1 MTSSLKTRPAVP
13 GETPTDAAAPP
24 AGAPPHAAGPALPNP
39 LPRPPGEL
47 ERLQAAWRPPGGWR
61 RLSAVNNSQVGLFYI
76 ATALGFF
83 VLAGLLAL
91 LMRAQLALPEST
103 LLGPDAYN
111 QVFTM
116 HGTVMM
122 FLFAVPVVEAV
133 AVYLLPAM
141 LGARDL
147 PFPRL
152 SAYAY
157 WAYAV
162 GGLAFF
168 VTLFFGAAPDGGWFM
183 YPPLTG
189 EKHSPGVGAD
199 FWLLG
204 IGFIEISAIAG
215 AIELVIGILMTR
227 APGMSLGRMPVY
239 AWAMLVVGFM
249 ILFAFPAVIAGTA
262 LLELERALDWPF
274 FVAERGGDP
283 LLWQHLFWFFGHPEV
298 YIIFLPAAGI
308 VSTLVPVV
316 AQAPLAGQRA
326 VVAALVATGFFSF
339 ALWAHHMFTA
349 GLGVLS
355 ATLVSAASMAVAV
368 PAAMQV
374 FAWIA
379 TLRRGRV
386 RLDATALFLL
396 GFLFLFT
403 LGGLTGV
410 MVAVLPF
417 DTQAHDSYF
426 VVGHLHYVLIG
437 GMVFPLF
444 AALLHWLPL
453 VNGQRIDERLAR
465 RAFWLMFL
473 GFNLAF
479 FPMHLAGLEGMPRRV
494 YTYPA
499 GLGWTLWNQLSSA
512 GAFVFAAGAALFLF
526 GMAAAL
532 RRPERPAGNPRH
544 APTLEW
550 LPQEEYGVR
559 SIPQVDAR
567 EPLWRRPA
575 LAEEVAA
582 GRHWLPGS
590 VTGARETLVTS
601 PVRARI
607 RQLATLPGDSWW
619 PFAGALGT
627 AGFFLLLT
635 VGWTA
640 TATACGVGAV
650 ASIWR
655 WLWDTDRAP
664 PCDAAPIGAG
674 RRVPTRVPA
683 ARTPA
688 WWAMVLLALVDVT
701 IFASFAF
708 AHVHVSMRA
717 AVCPPPG
724 AALPAASWPL
734 AAAALFVAGSLCI
747 AAAGRAADRRRPV
760 QALLALA
767 AAASAAG
774 FVALWTGHARA
785 GLEPSAEA
793 WSATVAALLGY
804 QGLHAALLGVVA
816 AYLVARAQ
824 AGLLGTRG
832 NSLPCCAWLWH
843 VTTAQGLALAALV
856 HGLPQAM
863 G

>member
-1 MTSSLKTRPAVP
+1 MS
-13 GETPTDAAAPP
+13 DD
-24 AGAPPHAAGPALPNP
+24 GASERLPNP

-47 ERLQAAWRPPGGWR
+47 ERLVAAWQPPRGWR

-83 VLAGLLAL
+83 LLAGVLAL
-91 LMRAQLALPEST
+91 LMRAQLALPENT
-103 LLGPDAYN
+103 LLGPETYN

-133 AVYLLPAM
+133 AVFVLPAM

-152 SAYAY
+152 SAYAF
-157 WAYAV
+157 WAYAA

-168 VTLFFGAAPDGGWFM
+168 ATIFFGASPDGGWFM

-189 EKHSPGVGAD
+189 AKQSPGVGAD

-215 AIELVIGILMTR
+215 AIELIIGILMTR
-227 APGMSLGRMPVY
+227 APGMTLGRMPVY

-249 ILFAFPAVIAGTA
+249 IVFAFPAVIAGTA

-274 FVAERGGDP
+274 FIAERGGDP

-316 AQAPLAGQRA
+316 ARVPLAGHRA

-368 PAAMQV
+368 PSGMQV
-374 FAWIA
+374 FAWLA
-379 TLRRGRV
+379 TLARGRV
-386 RLDATALFLL
+386 RRDATALFLL
-396 GFLFLFT
+396 GFLLLFV

-426 VVGHLHYVLIG
+426 VVAHLHYVLIG

-453 VNGQRIDERLAR
+453 VNGRRIDERGAR
-465 RAFWLMFL
+465 QAFWLMFV

-494 YTYPA
+494 YTYAPD
-499 GLGWTLWNQLSSA
+499 LGWTGWNLLSTV
-512 GAFVFAAGAALFLF
+512 GAFAFAAGVLRFAAGL
-526 GMAAAL
+526 AAAL
-532 RRPERPAGNPRH
+532 RRPARDAGNPWQ

-550 LPQEEYGVR
+550 LPLAEHGVR
-559 SIPQVDAR
+559 SIPQIDSR
-567 EPLWRRPA
+567 DPLWRRPA
-575 LAEEVAA
+575 LAEEVEA

-590 VTGARETLVTS
+590 VGGGRETLVTS
-601 PVRARI
+601 PVGARI
-607 RQLATLPGDSWW
+607 RHLALLPGDGWS
-619 PFAGALGT
+619 PFVAALGT
-627 AGFFLLLT
+627 AGFFLALT
-635 VGWTA
+635 VGWAGTA
-640 TATACGVGAV
+640 AACA
-650 ASIWR
+650 ALAAAAILR
-655 WLWDTDRAP
+655 WLWDCDRP
-664 PCDAAPIGAG
+664 PAIEAAPIGAG
-674 RRVPTRVPA
+674 RRAPTRVPA
-683 ARTPA
+683 AHTPA
-688 WWAMVLLALVDVT
+688 WWAMVILLLVDATV
-701 IFASFAF
+701 FASLAF
-708 AHVHVSMRA
+708 SHVHVSMRA
-717 AVCPPPG
+717 EVCPPPG
-724 AALPAASWPL
+724 AALPDAHWPL
-734 AAAALFVAGSLCI
+734 AAAALLVASSLCL
-747 AAAGRAADRRRPV
+747 AGARRALGRTRRV
-760 QALLALA
+760 QALLAVGAGCAVA
-767 AAASAAG
+767 AFASA
-774 FVALWTGHARA
+774 WQGHGRA
-785 GLEPSAEA
+785 GLEPTADA
-793 WSATVAALLGY
+793 WSATVAALLGA
-804 QGLHAALLGVVA
+804 QGLHVV
-816 AYLVARAQ
+816 LVALMGAVLMLRAQ
-824 AGLLGTRG
+824 AGLLDPR
-832 NSLPCCAWLWH
+832 SRALPCCGLLWH
-843 VTTAQGLALAALV
+843 YTSAQGVALAGLV
-856 HGLPQAM
+856 HGLPRWL